1 MIIGTALYLAVLVR
15 YLGRHRWWVTV
26 AIALAAAGFNWLV
39 FVHWLRVPMPEGTRC
54 GLSRPTW
61 GWASASR
68 LTPFNLMMAV
78 AGVLVGIL
86 IGALPGVGPPSG
98 VAMLLPLTFGM
109 DPTSGIIMLAALY
122 AGTMYGGTITAVL
135 INTPGESASVVTC
148 LDGYQMALQGRAGPA
163 LGIAAIGSFIAGT
176 IGVVL
181 LMLMSPALARWS
193 LSFGP
198 PETFALMLLGLTTV
212 TLLAGDDPLK
222 GYISMVFGLMLA
234 MVGYDIISGDA
245 RYGFGIVEMMDG
257 IDFLPAAIGLF
268 GLGEVLAGAEQ
279 KGPPILKTSLGCATC
294 CPARRLGAQQV
305 GDRARHRDGLPGRR
319 AAGRRADGRLVP
331 RLHVEKKVSKHPE
344 QFGKGAIE
352 GVAAPS
358 RRTTPPPPPAMVP
371 MLTLGIPGSAT
382 TAIMLGGLMMWGL
395 RPGPMLFEKNPQFVW
410 GLIASQYIANVM
422 LLILSTLFIP
432 LFVRAVRIPYSIL
445 MPLIVVFCVTGA
457 YSLKNNLWD
466 VGQMLV
472 IGVLGY
478 FMKKLGYSPAAL
490 VLALVLGPLAE
501 RALRQSLIISDA
513 GIGILFMRFALA
525 HARRDRW
532 RSRSWPR
539 RPSCPRAR
547 PTATWIS
554 LCAAP
559 ASCARTG
566 PTGATTWAPPRSS
579 SASRRSAGWTSSVSP
594 TRPSRSSG
602 RDRAHRRAGGLGRQR
617 VHRGAAQGR
626 RASVTV
632 SLRGPTC
639 R

>member
-1 MIIGTALYLAVLVR
+1 LDFLTH
-15 YLGRHRWWVTV
+15 LGMGFG
-26 AIALAAAGFNWLV
+26 IAF
-39 FVHWLRVPMPEGTRC
+39 
-54 GLSRPTW
+54 
-61 GWASASR
+61 
-68 LTPFNLMMAV
+68 TPFNIMMAV

-148 LDGYQMALQGRAGPA
+148 LDGYQMAQQGRAGPA
-163 LGIAAIGSFIAGT
+163 LGIAAVASFIAGT

-181 LMLMSPALARWS
+181 LMLVSPALARWS
-193 LSFGP
+193 LAFGP

-212 TLLAGDDPLK
+212 TLLAGEDPIK
-222 GYISMVFGLMLA
+222 GYVSMVFGLMLA

-245 RYGFGIVEMMDG
+245 RYGFGVIEMMDG

-279 KGPPILKTSLGCATC
+279 KGAQQLKTSLRLRDVLPSVTDFVRTRWSI
-294 CPARRLGAQQV
+294 ARGTLMGFLV
-305 GDRARHRDGLPGRR
+305 GVLPGAGPTV
-319 AAGRRADGRLVP
+319 AAFLAYT
-331 RLHVEKKVSKHPE
+331 VEKKVSKTPE
-344 QFGKGAIE
+344 NFGKGEIQ
-352 GVAAPS
+352 GVAAPEAANNAAA
-358 RRTTPPPPPAMVP
+358 TAAMVP

-410 GLIASQYIANVM
+410 GLIASQYIANIL

-472 IGVLGY
+472 FGVLGY

-513 GIGILFMRFALA
+513 GVFIFFTRPISGVLMALA
-525 HARRDRW
+525 IMAVAVPII
-532 RSRSWPR
+532 RS
-539 RPSCPRAR
+539 
-547 PTATWIS
+547 
-554 LCAAP
+554 L
-559 ASCARTG
+559 
-566 PTGATTWAPPRSS
+566 
-579 SASRRSAGWTSSVSP
+579 
-594 TRPSRSSG
+594 
-602 RDRAHRRAGGLGRQR
+602 LKK
-617 VHRGAAQGR
+617 
-626 RASVTV
+626 
-632 SLRGPTC
+632 
-639 R
+639 